1 MKPVTLENILNIF
14 IILGHKI
21 CVASSKW
28 NKNSFVVWIE
38 ISLIGMKST
47 LSKYIFYKIIH
58 RTCGYNMDVKA
69 YGQYGHTRKE
79 LKIRK
84 IKYI

>member
-1 MKPVTLENILNIF
+1 
-14 IILGHKI
+14 
-21 CVASSKW
+21 
-28 NKNSFVVWIE
+28 
-38 ISLIGMKST
+38 MKST